1 MENHQQLPDLKI
13 TGTSNSAGGVFGKVK
28 ITGEGYVE
36 DDLECLEFSCTGVA
50 DIKGNF
56 QAADVSVRG
65 VMTVAGNTQADKT
78 VINGEADFDGE
89 VSVKEMRC
97 NGVANLKKNLISEEV
112 RVWGNVSVQGN
123 CETERFLVK
132 GGFTTQGLLNAG
144 NIDVQMYWPCQ
155 AAEIGGERITVKK
168 SASLKNMLKSIW
180 GLFQSDPPQPKLTAD
195 VIEGDEI
202 YLEHTE
208 AKIVRGNHITIGPG
222 CEIELVEY
230 KRSFQQAKDT
240 QVHDSKEI

>member
-1 MENHQQLPDLKI
+1 H
-13 TGTSNSAGGVFGKVK
+13 NSAGGVYGKVK

-36 DDLECLEFSCTGVA
+36 GDLDCLELGCTGVA

-56 QAADVSVRG
+56 RAADVSVRG
-65 VMTVAGNTQADKT
+65 VMTVAGNTQANKA
-78 VINGEADFDGE
+78 VINGQADFDGE
-89 VSVKEMRC
+89 ADVKEMRC
-97 NGVANLKKNLISEEV
+97 NGVANFKKNLAGEEV
-112 RVWGNVSVQGN
+112 RIWGSVSVQGN
-123 CETERFLVK
+123 CEAERFLVK
-132 GGFTTQGLLNAG
+132 GSFATRGLLNAG

-168 SASLKNMLKSIW
+168 STSLKNMLKSIW
-180 GLFQSDPPQPKLTAD
+180 GLFQSDPPQPKLTAE
-195 VIEGDEI
+195 VVEGDEI

-230 KRSFQQAKDT
+230 KQSFQQAKGT
-240 QVHDSKEI
+240 QVHHSKEI